1 MKVRGKARQKKI
13 QSQVK
18 TRQKRR
24 RRRKKIR
31 FSKLNNRKWVFGETA
46 TLFRDYRFEL

>member
-1 MKVRGKARQKKI
+1 MKVRGKARHKEI

-24 RRRKKIR
+24 RSKKIR

-46 TLFRDYRFEL
+46 TLFRDYKFEL